1 MRKIL
6 LKLLLFSGVLLIPTI
21 GLFTLPYSGKF
32 ARHFIENDCYNHG
45 AWIFDRITDNPMPID
60 IAFIGSSHTI
70 HAFQEKR
77 IEELLPEKLHIAN
90 LGYCRFGR
98 NLEYLFVKELLGHK
112 RPRLI
117 VIEVHE
123 DEEKNSHD
131 IFPFLAGTNDLLF
144 SPTLIN
150 RDYVSDV
157 FNGASAR
164 LEQLKSQYIFHK
176 KYPEPDLNPYG
187 YGESDRVVADD
198 ELAKNEEAWRRRLA
212 RSQSPFLDELQ
223 LRFPLRYL
231 DKTLLMARKE
241 NIQIVFVYLPE
252 FGSKLKKP
260 LRFNYYQSMDP
271 VLLPPDSILTSRKNW
286 MDATHFN
293 DEGAKKISEW
303 ISCELN
309 TILPK
314 IKTPRIKA
322 HIDI

>member
-6 LKLLLFSGVLLIPTI
+6 LKLLLFSGVLLLTTI
-21 GLFTLPYSGKF
+21 GLFMLPYSGKF

-45 AWIFDRITDNPMPID
+45 AWIFDRITDNPTPID

-77 IEELLPEKLHIAN
+77 IEALLPEKLHIAN

-98 NLEYLFVKELLGHK
+98 NLEYLFVKELLAHK
-112 RPRLI
+112 KPRLI

-131 IFPFLAGTNDLLF
+131 IFPFLAGTNDLLYT
-144 SPTLIN
+144 PTLVN
-150 RDYVSDV
+150 RDYISDL

-164 LEQLKSQYIFHK
+164 LEHLKARYIFHE
-176 KYPEPDLNPYG
+176 KYPEPDMNPYG
-187 YGESDRVVADD
+187 YGESDRVAADD
-198 ELAKNEEAWRRRLA
+198 ELAKNEVAWRKRLS

-231 DKTLLMARKE
+231 DKTISMARKE
-241 NIQIVFVYLPE
+241 NIQIIFVYLPE

-260 LRFNYYQSMDP
+260 LRYNYYQAAGS
-271 VLLPPDSILTSRKNW
+271 VLLPPDSLLASGNNW

-293 DEGAKKISEW
+293 DAGAKKISEW
-303 ISCELN
+303 ISCELYSVAAKN
-309 TILPK
+309 KNDPE
-314 IKTPRIKA
+314 
-322 HIDI
+322 